1 MSKELLEKLLS
12 MTVEITNPE
21 QPSESLATHN
31 LIQCTLEMPFER
43 EYTLRSWQQEIMS
56 VIDDS
61 DKL

>member
-1 MSKELLEKLLS
+1 MLGSHK
-12 MTVEITNPE
+12 T
-21 QPSESLATHN
+21 ATG
-31 LIQCTLEMPFER
+31 LTTYKFIQCTLEMPFER